1 MTDFLLDNILLV
13 ALTAVSGIL
22 LLFPSLLKGFG
33 APSIDTLGATQL
45 INSRKAIL
53 VDVRA
58 EGERGAGVIPKSEL
72 IPLADIPSRA
82 AGLVAQAQPKGG
94 EAGQVR
100 PIVLVCANGMRSAS
114 AARHLKKAG
123 ATEVFSLDGGFEAW
137 RQAGLP
143 VTNPR
148 RS

>member
-1 MTDFLLDNILLV
+1 MTQFLLDNILLV
-13 ALTAVSGIL
+13 ALTAVSGTL
-22 LLFPSLLKGFG
+22 LLFPGLLKSLG
-33 APSIDTLGATQL
+33 APTIDTLAATQL

-58 EGERGAGVIPKSEL
+58 EGERGAGVIPKAEL
-72 IPLADIPSRA
+72 IPMADMPQRA
-82 AGLVAQAQPKGG
+82 AALVASAQPKGG
-94 EAGQVR
+94 EVR
-100 PIVLVCANGMRSAS
+100 PIVLVCGNGMRSGA

-123 ATEVFSLDGGFEAW
+123 ATEVFTLDGGFEAW

-143 VTNPR
+143 VTQSR